1 MLLKKL
7 QLIFILG
14 LFGTG
19 LVACGGDDS
28 SSGGI
33 PDTPKSM
40 AKSGAV
46 EAYDPDVPSMVVE
59 DNGVVHE
66 EEIYK
71 NWPQQASEASN
82 DSATMVNTSSN
93 VPLEAY
99 DPDVPPMVV
108 EDNGVVQ
115 QEEIYKNWPAQITAE
130 SNDSAS
136 AEQTQEAPS
145 AAAVETK
152 THTVFGRATSFSP
165 NILFINPGDTVKW
178 ENMTIHDSV
187 SMEGLIPDGAEPWV
201 FKIGQNGAVTLTVE
215 GVYIYKCNPHYPLG
229 MVAAIIVG
237 KPVNIAQVQAN
248 ATGRSKGIVIK
259 VVKALAKM

>member
-14 LFGTG
+14 LFGSG
-19 LVACGGDDS
+19 LIACGGDDGG
-28 SSGGI
+28 SGAS
-33 PDTPKSM
+33 DAPKSM

-71 NWPQQASEASN
+71 NWPQQTSEASN

-93 VPLEAY
+93 MQLKAY
-99 DPDVPPMVV
+99 DPDVPSMVV
-108 EDNGVVQ
+108 EDNGVIQ
-115 QEEIYKNWPAQITAE
+115 QEEIYKNWPVQTVVE
-130 SNDSAS
+130 SNGSAS
-136 AEQTQEAPS
+136 AEQTQKAPS
-145 AAAVETK
+145 AAVETK
-152 THTVFGRATSFSP
+152 THTVFGQATSFSP
-165 NILFINPGDTVKW
+165 NILFINPGDTVQW
-178 ENMTIHDSV
+178 VNMTIHDSV

-201 FKIGQNGAVTLTVE
+201 FKLGQNGAVTLTVE